1 MEDEKK
7 LLAWFLGPK
16 SENASF
22 LEEALLV
29 VLRDY
34 FHWRRNYF
42 PGDSILLS
50 RQLQRDLE
58 PQYDLIHQNLLELL
72 AELRRNFPFYSPRYI
87 AHMLSDTVLTSILG
101 YVAGLMYNPNNVT
114 PEAAPV
120 TVNME
125 IQACS
130 ALLRMLGFDP
140 PPEIPKELN
149 EAAIRN
155 YKRKLEAQFGWA
167 HLTLGGTTANLEA
180 LWVARSVKYLPLAIW
195 DIAKRECLSIDVKLP
210 DGKSKDIKD
219 FHERQLL
226 LIKPNEAIYLLAR
239 YVNAYRRKQDIPIH
253 DASEQAYDLLKTS
266 SYHLTNGVGKLFS
279 QFPPVIFV
287 SGTAHYSIDKAADI
301 LGIGRGNIEIV
312 SMDSA
317 FRMDV
322 SDLEK
327 KIRYALAEKKIPLA
341 VIPTV
346 GTTEEGAVDPV
357 HKVLDLRRKF
367 EEQDNVSF
375 WIHVDAAWAGYI
387 RALFN
392 LSAEDEVRAIL
403 AKASRHL
410 GLEFTTI
417 QTWHRSS
424 FECIRQRF
432 EHYISEGL
440 KEIPATNPQK
450 EETIKEKRGKI
461 SSWEAQLNGP
471 LQSGDFGEYVREL
484 RRFVHEYEYLDLDIN
499 DFELKLQDRIDL
511 VNEYVS
517 ETIPLH
523 YKRYSRE
530 LAVKWGSEEVCSALI
545 GISGADSVT
554 IDPHK
559 MGYVNYPCGMV
570 AFRNDRVRHFILQR
584 APYIT
589 SVRQDIL
596 IHMPPE
602 HIEGI
607 EDNPRIFTEAFA
619 PFIVEGS
626 RPGAAASAL
635 WLTVKTIPPTMRE
648 GGLIIKSSILAAR
661 ELYEWLVHWDKIM
674 DYNRNDTEYL
684 FVPFTLYPPDTN
696 IVIFGVKKKTSN
708 SLSRMNE
715 VTRLVYE
722 NFTIQAELGEREYSY
737 AQAFFL
743 SKTEFREPRYPFE
756 TLRPLF
762 TRYFKDHLGRTRD
775 EYKSNGL
782 VVLRAT
788 VMNPYLWLARRTSSQ
803 YLSKEFVEELSKA
816 AFQSVQSVK

>member
-1 MEDEKK
+1 
-7 LLAWFLGPK
+7 
-16 SENASF
+16 
-22 LEEALLV
+22 
-29 VLRDY
+29 
-34 FHWRRNYF
+34 
-42 PGDSILLS
+42 
-50 RQLQRDLE
+50 
-58 PQYDLIHQNLLELL
+58 
-72 AELRRNFPFYSPRYI
+72 
-87 AHMLSDTVLTSILG
+87 
-101 YVAGLMYNPNNVT
+101 
-114 PEAAPV
+114 
-120 TVNME
+120 
-125 IQACS
+125 
-130 ALLRMLGFDP
+130 
-140 PPEIPKELN
+140 
-149 EAAIRN
+149 
-155 YKRKLEAQFGWA
+155 
-167 HLTLGGTTANLEA
+167 
-180 LWVARSVKYLPLAIW
+180 
-195 DIAKRECLSIDVKLP
+195 
-210 DGKSKDIKD
+210 
-219 FHERQLL
+219 
-226 LIKPNEAIYLLAR
+226 
-239 YVNAYRRKQDIPIH
+239 
-253 DASEQAYDLLKTS
+253 
-266 SYHLTNGVGKLFS
+266 VGKLFS

-287 SGTAHYSIDKAADI
+287 SGTAHYSIDKTADI
-301 LGIGRGNIEIV
+301 IGIGRGNIEV
-312 SMDSA
+312 VFMDSA

-341 VIPTV
+341 VIPIV

-357 HKVLDLRRKF
+357 HRVLDLRRKF

-375 WIHVDAAWAGYI
+375 WIHVDAAWGGYI
-387 RALFN
+387 RALLN
-392 LSAEDEVRAIL
+392 LSAEDEVRATL

-410 GLEFTTI
+410 DLEFTTI
-417 QTWHRSS
+417 QAWHRSF
-424 FECIRQRF
+424 FECIEQRF
-432 EHYISEGL
+432 EDWIRKRL
-440 KEIPATNPQK
+440 KEIPATNPQE
-450 EETIKEKRGKI
+450 EETIKEKKGKI
-461 SSWEAQLNGP
+461 SSWKAQLNGP
-471 LQSGDFGEYVREL
+471 LQSGNFPEYVRDL
-484 RRFVHEYEYLDLDIN
+484 RRFVNEYDYLDLDTN

-517 ETIPLH
+517 ETIPLR
-523 YKRYSRE
+523 YERYSSE

-545 GISGADSVT
+545 GISGSDSVT

-607 EDNPRIFTEAFA
+607 EDNPRTFTEAFA

-648 GGLIIKSSILAAR
+648 AGLIIKSSVLGAR
-661 ELYEWLVHWDKIM
+661 ELYEWLVHWEKIM
-674 DYNRNDTEYL
+674 AYNRKDTDYL

-708 SLSRMNE
+708 SLSKMNE

-737 AQAFFL
+737 AQPFFL
-743 SKTEFREPRYPFE
+743 SKTEFQEPRYPFE
-756 TLRPLF
+756 TLKHLF

-788 VMNPYLWLARRTSSQ
+788 VMNPYLWLARDTSYR
-803 YLSKEFVEELSKA
+803 YLLKEFMEELSKA
-816 AFQSVQSVK
+816 ASESVK